1 MPILNCDVKGLEV
14 VCVADLS
21 RDPVLSKEIRDKEDI
36 HENNKNAFNLPSRL
50 IAKVFKFRLIYGGS
64 AYSYAHD
71 IDFKGVSTKEDFW
84 QEVIDNYYNKY
95 KGIAAWHK
103 KIIEEVQQNGRL
115 TIPSGRYF
123 PFQPEQTHRGLKWPI
138 TQIKNFPCQ
147 GFGADLVVLA
157 RLEAAKRLREAKMR
171 TLLIGTVHD
180 SLEADA
186 PFEEV
191 KEAGLILL
199 QSVEAVPKLCKQIWN
214 YDFSLPLTAE
224 CSYGANKHDLMDL
237 NVVDGKIESY
247 KLDDKG
253 KKVSLGFYESAK
265 EAYKMF
271 LENA

>member
-1 MPILNCDVKGLEV
+1 MPIINCDVKGLEV

-21 RDPVLSKEIRDKEDI
+21 RDPVLSKEIRDREDI
-36 HENNKNAFNLPSRL
+36 HENNRVAFGLPSRL
-50 IAKVFKFRLIYGGS
+50 ISKVFKFRLIYGGS

-71 IDFKGVSTKEDFW
+71 IDFKDVSTSEKYW

-123 PFQPEQTHRGLKWPI
+123 PFAPEPSYKGLKWPI

-147 GFGADLVVLA
+147 GFGADLVLLA
-157 RLEAAKRLREAKMR
+157 RLEASKRLREAKMR
-171 TLLIGTVHD
+171 TLLVGTVHD
-180 SLEADA
+180 SLEGDG
-186 PFEEV
+186 PTEEL

-199 QSVEAVPKLCKQIWN
+199 QSVEAVPALCKQIWN

-224 CSYGANKHDLMDL
+224 VSFGPNKF
-237 NVVDGKIESY
+237 E
-247 KLDDKG
+247 
-253 KKVSLGFYESAK
+253 
-265 EAYKMF
+265 
-271 LENA
+271 LEDMHFT

>member
-1 MPILNCDVKGLEV
+1 MPIINCDVKGLEV

-103 KIIEEVQQNGRL
+103 RIIEESQQNGRL

-123 PFQPEQTHRGLKWPI
+123 PFKPEHTHNAFRGFKWPI

-147 GFGADLVVLA
+147 GFGADLVLLA
-157 RLEAAKRLREAKMR
+157 RLEASKRLREAKMR
-171 TLLIGTVHD
+171 TLLVGTVHD
-180 SLEADA
+180 SLEADG
-186 PFEEV
+186 PTEEL
-191 KEAGLILL
+191 KEVGHILL
-199 QSVEAVPKLCKQIWN
+199 QSVEAVPALCKQIWN

-224 CSYGANKHDLMDL
+224 VSFGPNKFELEEL
-237 NVVDGKIESY
+237 
-247 KLDDKG
+247 KL
-253 KKVSLGFYESAK
+253 
-265 EAYKMF
+265 
-271 LENA
+271 